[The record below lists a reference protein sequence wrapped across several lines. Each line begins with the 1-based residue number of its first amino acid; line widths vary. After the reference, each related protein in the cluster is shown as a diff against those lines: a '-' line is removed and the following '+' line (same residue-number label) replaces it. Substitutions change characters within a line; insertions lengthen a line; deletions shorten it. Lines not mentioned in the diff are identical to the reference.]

1 MGGAADI
8 GVEPMMIST
17 ARDERFGA
25 FADEV
30 FAGEEAERLRM
41 QVQRMAPHF
50 RLALVVGEHGAEA
63 VAREL
68 HRRSPVAHAG
78 FIAMD
83 AGGFAR
89 GEEGGNG
96 VAFLTGVDALD
107 GEAQERLIGRLLAGR
122 KQRRVVV
129 ASRVD
134 LRGMVSAGRFRRDLF
149 ELIGMLEIMLLK
161 AEPEVAVAR
170 LEEVIERHVV
180 GVLER
185 CAGNKLKAAELLGIS
200 RSTLY
205 RMLEG

>member
-1 MGGAADI
+1 
-8 GVEPMMIST
+8 MIST
-17 ARDERFGA
+17 ARDERFDE

-30 FAGEEAERLRM
+30 FAGEAAERLRM

-50 RLALVVGEHGAEA
+50 RLALVVGEDGAEA

-68 HRRSPVAHAG
+68 HRRSPAADAG
-78 FIAMD
+78 FASLD
-83 AGGFAR
+83 AGDFAR
-89 GEEGGNG
+89 GEDGGTG
-96 VAFLTGVDALD
+96 VVFLTGLEALD
-107 GEAQERLIGRLLAGR
+107 GEAQERLLGRLLAGR
-122 KQRRVVV
+122 KQRRVVLG
-129 ASRVD
+129 SRVD

-149 ELIGMLEIMLLK
+149 ELIGMLEIVLAK
-161 AEPEVAVAR
+161 AEPEGAVVR